1 MDANASQ
8 QLTREQ
14 LLEYI
19 KKQKGMIKKL
29 QDQISSNASSSRN
42 VSSSVSD
49 TTSNDTTSNVTTDE
63 ANADNMM
70 NSLKSDLAARTNEL
84 DVAKTKIS
92 KFTVLVK
99 TKMKEIESLK
109 KQLIDSSSSGSSSGT
124 TGLTNVAKT
133 TGDHSIDTSNSEDF
147 SLEAMESFG
156 MSLVKDFSSIF
167 TTASSTSSDANKLT
181 DSNVNETD
189 SNVNEL
195 KEQLIQSSKEV
206 DRLKTE
212 LLQCSQTIQ
221 HLNEQHNAVI
231 ARTKNEM
238 SELHSHYTKQLDD
251 VRTQLLDANKVNDEL
266 ASKVES
272 TQLESK
278 AKASELMKEFDVVK
292 SRLVEEEQQRTEG
305 LESSIRQLT
314 QDLEETRKALSDKE
328 SSDSKEVALL
338 KSELLQLKTSLEEK
352 HHQII
357 ALEANASAADSLA
370 SKDLAQAKSVITDL
384 HASLKNEEQSKTTLN
399 EELKSIQMENDKLS
413 KSLLAAQE
421 KVETALK
428 EVQEKEDLLKQ
439 VANSSS
445 SSRSDSN
452 KSSPQVQDTS
462 SSSSDKSKKKK
473 KKGGSASG
481 DSNTASKQGEAA
493 AAVGDISSKVEELK
507 PTADSL
513 LTSLEIEKTNNIVLK
528 KENEQLLQ
536 AIESSC
542 AENIKNQ
549 EKSKKLEDELNERLV
564 DLQSIQTRVQV
575 ADKEIET
582 LNKELTSSQQQL
594 NGTKGLSKEID
605 ELTTDKLALL
615 TLKESLELKVASLS
629 EELTCS
635 SLQSVA
641 HTKTIEGGQLEIKAL
656 KQKVLVLEEELR
668 QEEGKLMD
676 TIEDQKRREEQLLL
690 QFSNQH
696 DNERSH
702 EEKLS
707 SLQDSVEKLRVEKV
721 EYENSVVELKGML
734 SVLEEQSR
742 QYIDEKSRLE
752 KSHEEAEAKL
762 KIAMKKL
769 KGSEEDAAQAR
780 EDREQFRRQLLH
792 FEGLL
797 EEEKDKARDLDDKYT
812 NDLSVLTGT
821 IQENDNLVKGLQASL
836 ADRESSI
843 KTLRTQI
850 VDLEASIDTF
860 KELVST
866 LESPGAEKVEDSSA
880 SDELA
885 AANERIT
892 SLVSQLESAKES
904 MEKQLNAERAESEA
918 SIKALTEKV
927 QRLKV
932 LLTKTKNA
940 AEEREAE
947 FLKLSKLT
955 TRYKRFG
962 VQASLTIS
970 VYEGAK
976 EKEKWCF
983 VYEDG
988 GPGVKRNTDGGMKWV
1003 KATAVNQWIA
1013 EGSTMIGSW
1022 PENLEDS
1029 WQQELSLVKQRS
1041 DGDRQALQAQ
1051 LDETNRSFQAYK
1063 VRAADAL
1070 KRLGSEE
1077 RSERQR
1083 AQQVENSQLDSLN
1096 ETIAKL
1102 EKQCGELEQLLQIEA
1117 EKAKEKDSE
1126 LEQMTL
1132 GASSSAH
1139 LLAQEK
1145 ENSNKLKLQFEET
1158 ISSLEKDVSRLQAL
1172 ERDRERSEEKV
1183 EAISTPVTLIAI
1195 QQGDDS
1201 KINEDCEKEVVVDTE
1216 TSFEEKMIDTI
1227 EKKMSPDDT
1236 KGSNSDVH
1244 RSQPDLQE
1252 YNAKLGNRKHMLYQ
1266 KAGNEVNEALIVLR
1280 QENAKLLMEIL
1291 EFKRMLALSD
1301 EQVTFLKGAVRD
1313 LECSLLREK
1322 EFNAEHRRIN
1332 AEYLVNILRSFL
1344 MSNTAAEKAKL
1355 VGVIC
1360 SLVHLSAEET
1370 KEINLRWSIKK
1381 NGPLAWFRA
1390 APPNPKSIDI
1400 TDVANDRL

>member
-1 MDANASQ
+1 MDSQ
-8 QLTREQ
+8 QLSREQ

-29 QDQISSNASSSRN
+29 QDQISSGSSS
-42 VSSSVSD
+42 SSSNSGSGSD
-49 TTSNDTTSNVTTDE
+49 STSNVTTVD
-63 ANADNMM
+63 ANADNMI
-70 NSLKSDLAARTNEL
+70 NSLKSEL

-109 KQLIDSSSSGSSSGT
+109 KQLTDSSSSSSGSGT
-124 TGLTNVAKT
+124 AGLPNVAKS
-133 TGDHSIDTSNSEDF
+133 TGDHSIDNSEDF

-167 TTASSTSSDANKLT
+167 TTASSTSSDANKST
-181 DSNVNETD
+181 DSNANNEAD

-195 KEQLIQSSKEV
+195 KEQLVQSSREM

-221 HLNEQHNAVI
+221 RLNEEHDVVI
-231 ARTKNEM
+231 ASIKNEM
-238 SELHSHYTKQLDD
+238 SELHSQYAKQLDD
-251 VRTQLLDANKVNDEL
+251 VREQLLDANKVNDEL
-266 ASKVES
+266 ASQLDS
-272 TQLESK
+272 TQMESK
-278 AKASELMKEFDVVK
+278 AKASELMKEFDVIK
-292 SRLVEEEQQRTEG
+292 SRLVEEEQQRTKG
-305 LESSIRQLT
+305 LQSSIHQLM
-314 QDLEETRKALSDKE
+314 QDLEDTRKALSDKE
-328 SSDSKEVALL
+328 SNDSKEVTML
-338 KSELLQLKTSLEEK
+338 KSELAELKASLEER
-352 HHQII
+352 HHQIT
-357 ALEANASAADSLA
+357 ALEANLSAADSLA
-370 SKDLAQAKSVITDL
+370 SKDLDQAKTVIKDL
-384 HASLKNEEQSKTTLN
+384 QISLKNEEQCKTTLN
-399 EELKSIQMENDKLS
+399 EELKGIQIENDKLS

-421 KVETALK
+421 KVEMALK
-428 EVQEKEDLLKQ
+428 ELQEKEDLLKQ
-439 VANSSS
+439 VVNNSP
-445 SSRSDSN
+445 SDSN

-462 SSSSDKSKKKK
+462 SSSSSSDKSKKKK
-473 KKGGSASG
+473 KKGSSASG
-481 DSNTASKQGEAA
+481 DSNTANKLGDAA
-493 AAVGDISSKVEELK
+493 AGDISIKAEELK

-513 LTSLEIEKTNNIVLK
+513 QTNLEIEKNNNIVLK

-542 AENIKNQ
+542 AENVKNLKAWE
-549 EKSKKLEDELNERLV
+549 EKSKKLEDELNERL
-564 DLQSIQTRVQV
+564 LELESIQAKVQV
-575 ADKEIET
+575 AEKEIET
-582 LNKELTSSQQQL
+582 LNKELASSQQQL
-594 NGTKGLSKEID
+594 NSTKGHSKEID
-605 ELTTDKLALL
+605 ALTTDKLALL
-615 TLKESLELKVASLS
+615 ALKESLELKVASLL
-629 EELTCS
+629 EELKSS
-635 SLQSVA
+635 SLQSDA
-641 HTKTIEGGQLEIKAL
+641 HIKTIEGSKLDTKAL
-656 KQKVLVLEEELR
+656 EEKVQVLEEELS
-668 QEEGKLMD
+668 QEKVKLID
-676 TIEDQKRREEQLLL
+676 TIEDQKRREEQLRL
-690 QFSNQH
+690 QFSSQH
-696 DNERSH
+696 DKERSS

-707 SLQDSVEKLRVEKV
+707 SLQDMVEKLRVEKI
-721 EYENSVVELKGML
+721 EYENSAKELKEML
-734 SVLEEQSR
+734 SVAEEQSKR
-742 QYIDEKSRLE
+742 YIDEKNELE
-752 KSHEEAEAKL
+752 RKKDEAESKL
-762 KIAMKKL
+762 KIAVKKL

-797 EEEKDKARDLDDKYT
+797 EEEKEKARDLDNKYK

-821 IQENDNLVKGLQASL
+821 IQENGNLVKGLQESL

-843 KTLRTQI
+843 QTLRTQI
-850 VDLEASIDTF
+850 VGLEANIDTF

-866 LESPGAEKVEDSSA
+866 LESRSAEKLEDSNA
-880 SDELA
+880 ADELA

-904 MEKQLNAERAESEA
+904 MERQLNAERTESEA

-962 VQASLTIS
+962 IQASLTIH

-976 EKEKWCF
+976 EKEKWCL

-988 GPGVKRNTDGGMKWV
+988 GPGAKRNTDGGMKWV
-1003 KATAVNQWIA
+1003 KATAVNQWVA

-1029 WQQELSLVKQRS
+1029 WQQELNLVKQRS
-1041 DGDRQALQAQ
+1041 DSDRQALQSQ
-1051 LDETNRSFQAYK
+1051 LDETNKSFQAYK

-1077 RSERQR
+1077 RSERQK

-1102 EKQCGELEQLLQIEA
+1102 EKQCGELEKLLQIEV
-1117 EKAKEKDSE
+1117 EKTKEKDSE
-1126 LEQMTL
+1126 LEKMTL
-1132 GASSSAH
+1132 DASSSADI
-1139 LLAQEK
+1139 LAEEK
-1145 ENSNKLKLQFEET
+1145 EHSKKLKLQFEET
-1158 ISSLEKDVSRLQAL
+1158 VSSLEKDVSRLQAL
-1172 ERDRERSEEKV
+1172 ERERERSEEKV
-1183 EAISTPVTLIAI
+1183 EAISAPNTQVAI
-1195 QQGDDS
+1195 QQDGS

-1216 TSFEEKMIDTI
+1216 TSFEEKTDTI

-1236 KGSNSDVH
+1236 IASNSDVH
-1244 RSQPDLQE
+1244 QNQSDLQE
-1252 YNAKLGNRKHMLYQ
+1252 YNAKPGRKHMLYQ
-1266 KAGNEVNEALIVLR
+1266 QAGNEVNEALIILR

-1360 SLVHLSAEET
+1360 SLVHLSPEET
-1370 KEINLRWSIKK
+1370 KEITLKWSIKK
-1381 NGPLAWFRA
+1381 GPLQLGGWFRA
-1390 APPNPKSIDI
+1390 PSNPKSIDM
-1400 TDVANDRL
+1400 TDVDVANDRL